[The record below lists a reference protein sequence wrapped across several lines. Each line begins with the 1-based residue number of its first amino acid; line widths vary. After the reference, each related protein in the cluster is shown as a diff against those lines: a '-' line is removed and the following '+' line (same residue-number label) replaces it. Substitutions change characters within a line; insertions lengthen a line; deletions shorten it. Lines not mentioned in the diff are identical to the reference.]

1 LFKKEN
7 NNRLRKRRHLRVRK
21 KIFGTPGRPRLNVYR
36 SLRHIYAQV
45 IDDTKGVTL
54 ASASSLSLELK
65 AGSQKK
71 NNKETAVLVGRLI
84 AQKAREKG
92 LKKVVFDRGGY
103 IFHGRI
109 KALADAA
116 REGGMEF

>member
-1 LFKKEN
+1 LFKKASHN
-7 NNRLRKRRHLRVRK
+7 LLRKKRHLRVRK
-21 KIFGTPGRPRLNVYR
+21 KIFGTSRRPRLNVYR
-36 SLRHIYAQV
+36 SLKHIYAQV
-45 IDDTKGVTL
+45 IDDTKGITL

-65 AGSQKK
+65 TETQKK

-92 LKKVVFDRGGY
+92 INKVVFDRSGY
-103 IFHGRI
+103 LFHGRI

-116 REGGMEF
+116 REGGLEF